1 MAAHNCSN
9 PICHMPDV
17 FQQHWQCQRLFAL
30 PGTTGRNSAP
40 SSQQTKD
47 GKPVPLPISMIRSTP
62 NSGTPIRVLEQAVTD
77 ATAAVN
83 AVLAAPE
90 WTAALGASKDME
102 RTQSQRVKCVERL
115 VMLKEERSRIRKLIR
130 EEEDRLR
137 LIDNELHGKKRKY
150 SDVVVPEEMRA
161 E

>member
-1 MAAHNCSN
+1 
-9 PICHMPDV
+9 
-17 FQQHWQCQRLFAL
+17 
-30 PGTTGRNSAP
+30 
-40 SSQQTKD
+40 
-47 GKPVPLPISMIRSTP
+47 MIRSTP

-137 LIDNELHGKKRKY
+137 LIDNELHCKKCKY
-150 SDVVVPEEMRA
+150 SDVVAPEEMRA
-161 E
+161 CIYRIRHNLS